1 MFILDKPYI
10 SDFLANSVGEHG
22 IPVLRTAFAENA
34 ANGRAIAFQDEESF
48 VAEFRKREAPL
59 LYTNSE
65 NAIGWVSRNLHF
77 TDLPEKIDLFKDK
90 VRFRQLLEPLEQG
103 FYFKEVS
110 LKGLDRIDPAE
121 LNYPFILKPAVGFF
135 SHGVHKVECAADWPA
150 IVDKINKEVDVIST
164 VYPAEVLDTTRFII
178 EEYIEGREFAF
189 DAYFNDRGRPVILG
203 LLEHLFSSSSDV
215 SDRVYIS
222 SAPLYKEFLEL
233 FTGFLGDLGHLAGL
247 RNFPLHVEV
256 RLDEHGN
263 LRPIEINPLRFGGW
277 CTTADM
283 TWYAYGFNSYRAVA
297 RNEAPDWK
305 MLLQGKEEKIYS
317 NIVLTNSTG
326 YDVDRIKAFDYDSL
340 KAKFENPLELR
351 RADFREFLIF
361 GFLFAE
367 TSKDNYRE
375 IDWILNDDL
384 RGFITLH
391 EKE

>member
-1 MFILDKPYI
+1 MFILDKPYV
-10 SDFLANSVGEHG
+10 SDFLANSVGAHA
-22 IPVLRTAFAENA
+22 IPVLRTEFAEKA
-34 ANGRAIAFQDEESF
+34 VNGRAIAFEDEGSF
-48 VAEFRKREAPL
+48 IAKFRNGDMPL

-77 TDLPEKIDLFKDK
+77 TDLPDKIDLFKDK
-90 VRFRQLLEPLEQG
+90 VRFRQLLQPLNKD

-110 LKGLDRIDPAE
+110 LEGLDRIDPSE

-135 SHGVHKVECAADWPA
+135 SHGVHKVECAEDWPG
-150 IVDKINKEVDVIST
+150 IVDNIKKEVAVIRE

-178 EEYIEGREFAF
+178 EGYIEGREFAF
-189 DAYFNDRGRPVILG
+189 DAYFNDRGQPVILG

-222 SAPLYKEFLEL
+222 SAPLYNQFLDL
-233 FTGFLGDLGHLAGL
+233 FTGFLSDLGQLAGL

-256 RLDEHGN
+256 RLDEKGN

-283 TWYAYGFNSYRAVA
+283 TWYAYGFNSYKAVA
-297 RNEAPDWK
+297 RNEAPDWRK
-305 MLLQGKEEKIYS
+305 LLAGKENKIYS

-326 YDVDRIKAFDYDSL
+326 YDVSSIKAFDYESL
-340 KAKFENPLELR
+340 KAKFENPLEMR
-351 RADFREFLIF
+351 RADYREFLIF

-367 TSKDNYRE
+367 TSIGNYRE

-384 RGFITLH
+384 REFITLF
-391 EKE
+391 